1 MSCTFS
7 YLNFLD
13 VFMFIYV
20 YLGAKL
26 LNQAQLDEAVSE
38 LQVNML
44 KIYPL
49 IFVLFSPSSNCEN
62 TYNHYTFLAFQL
74 YQLEYCR

>member
-1 MSCTFS
+1 MSYTFS

-38 LQVNML
+38 LQVNMF

-49 IFVLFSPSSNCEN
+49 IFVLFSP
-62 TYNHYTFLAFQL
+62 FLIVKILIIIIPFWRFN
-74 YQLEYCR
+74 YIN

>member
-1 MSCTFS
+1 MSYTFS

-20 YLGAKL
+20 YQGAKL

-38 LQVNML
+38 LQVNMF

-49 IFVLFSPSSNCEN
+49 IFVLFSP
-62 TYNHYTFLAFQL
+62 FLIVKILIIIIPFWRFN
-74 YQLEYCR
+74 YIN

>member
-1 MSCTFS
+1 MSYTFS

-38 LQVNML
+38 LQVNMF

-49 IFVLFSPSSNCEN
+49 IFVLFSP
-62 TYNHYTFLAFQL
+62 FLIVKILKIIIPFWRFN
-74 YQLEYCR
+74 YIN